1 MEAFSFLKSVI
12 SIPFDFFKDF
22 VPDKKSKKK
31 SGFMDSSFMEAYNDL
46 SVGKENYFEKY
57 RSRTAGSMR
66 LPNTQVNLPTGGSS
80 FNFRNPQLQTALRK
94 LINNTSNREILQAMK
109 RANYTPKAVQP
120 VQPNVKPTPTKFG

>member
-80 FNFRNPQLQTALRK
+80 FNFRNPQLQTALR
-94 LINNTSNREILQAMK
+94 EILQAMK

>member
-1 MEAFSFLKSVI
+1 MEAFSFLKSII

-46 SVGKENYFEKY
+46 SAGKENYFEKY
-57 RSRTAGSMR
+57 KLSGSSAR
-66 LPNTQVNLPTGGSS
+66 LPNTQVNLASGGSS
-80 FNFRNPQLQTALRK
+80 FNFKNPQLQTALRK